1 MVLQSYTYQVAFRS
15 CFYCFFQLQITEI
28 PLKYPQKNCLK
39 GRDLLVCITS
49 QIPEKFKSTCT
60 SDAARPRV
68 SSFSGLVFCHL
79 QALRHPTSPPPR
91 GHGRSVLMCGSL
103 TTATWR
109 QQFQLMSYP
118 FHKQRDP
125 VLPTQ
130 TSGLNLNGSAQ
141 VMDPSLNQS
150 PDVPFWLARSVTMP
164 PLAECGEG
172 VILQGKKW
180 VSVIKRR
187 GSGCQVFSKNK
198 CPLQL

>member
-1 MVLQSYTYQVAFRS
+1 M
-15 CFYCFFQLQITEI
+15 
-28 PLKYPQKNCLK
+28 
-39 GRDLLVCITS
+39 VCITS

-125 VLPTQ
+125 VLDPAHFLLEHLLPSVLPWT
-130 TSGLNLNGSAQ
+130 LAFAQ
-141 VMDPSLNQS
+141 VKGTKFLIRRLHCAYCLNI
-150 PDVPFWLARSVTMP
+150 DY
-164 PLAECGEG
+164 
-172 VILQGKKW
+172 
-180 VSVIKRR
+180 
-187 GSGCQVFSKNK
+187 
-198 CPLQL
+198 